1 MKPQE
6 FTLKNGLRVIFVDT
20 KTFPTLTTLLLVGAG
35 SRYENEKNNGIAHFF
50 EHMAFKGSQKY
61 PNSFVISSTVEG
73 FGGVFN
79 AFTSKDHTGY
89 WIKATTEH
97 FETMIDVIA
106 DMIQTPRLLPEEI
119 EREKGVIKEEINMY
133 EDTPQR
139 KVGEIFEN
147 LVYPDHPLGFD
158 IAGTKEIVQ
167 SFNRLTFIDYINS
180 LYHPNN
186 AVLVVAGGLSNLSEK
201 ARYRKFFDGK
211 QQTAKN
217 LITSPFSEYLNIIE
231 EKFGNW
237 KSGNKL
243 SFIKIKESQTKPQIL
258 IKYKKTE
265 QAHFV
270 LGYRSFGFNDER
282 KYILSLLATI
292 LGGGMSS
299 RLFIQVR
306 ERRGLCYY
314 ISSGS
319 ESYDDCGSFITQ
331 AGVTN
336 NLEKVK
342 LAIKTVLEEHEKIKS
357 GDIKSEELL
366 KAKEMIKG
374 RLMLSMEDSMHV
386 ASFFGTKKILQNKII
401 SPEEII
407 AKIESVTPQEIA
419 TLAKEIFIPKNLNFA
434 LIGPFEQKDFYGLL
448 Q

>member
-1 MKPQE
+1 MHPQT
-6 FTLKNGLRVIFVDT
+6 FKLKNGLRVIFVDT

-50 EHMAFKGSQKY
+50 EHMAFKGSKKY
-61 PNSFVISSTVEG
+61 ENSFVISSTVEG

-106 DMIQTPRLLPEEI
+106 DMIQTPKLLTEEI

-133 EDTPQR
+133 EDMPQR

-147 LVYPDHPLGFD
+147 LLYPGHSLGFD
-158 IAGTKEIVQ
+158 IAGTKETIQ
-167 SFNRLTFIDYINS
+167 SFNRLTFTDYINS
-180 LYHPNN
+180 LYYPNN
-186 AVLVVAGGLSNLSEK
+186 AVLVVAGGLQGPTLQEG
-201 ARYRKFFDGK
+201 RTL
-211 QQTAKN
+211 Q
-217 LITSPFSEYLNIIE
+217 IIE
-231 EKFGNW
+231 EKFGDW
-237 KSGNKL
+237 KSGEKL
-243 SFIKIKESQTKPQIL
+243 TFEKIIESQTEPQML

-265 QAHFV
+265 QAHFS
-270 LGYRSFGFNDER
+270 LGFRTFSFNDDR
-282 KYILSLLATI
+282 KYALNLLSTI

-314 ISSGS
+314 ISSGG
-319 ESYDDCGSFITQ
+319 EFYHDCGSFITQ

-336 NLEKVK
+336 NLDKVK
-342 LAIKTVLEEHEKIKS
+342 EAVKTVLEEHEKIKM
-357 GDIKSEELL
+357 GDIKKEELL

-374 RLMLSMEDSMHV
+374 RLMLSMEDSMNI
-386 ASFFGTKKILQNKII
+386 ASFFGTKKILQNKIL
-401 SPEEII
+401 
-407 AKIESVTPQEIA
+407 TPQEIIEEIEA
-419 TLAKEIFIPKNLNFA
+419 VTSEEITKLAKNIFTPANLNFA
-434 LIGPFEQKDFYGLL
+434 LIGPFEKTNFDGVL
-448 Q
+448 